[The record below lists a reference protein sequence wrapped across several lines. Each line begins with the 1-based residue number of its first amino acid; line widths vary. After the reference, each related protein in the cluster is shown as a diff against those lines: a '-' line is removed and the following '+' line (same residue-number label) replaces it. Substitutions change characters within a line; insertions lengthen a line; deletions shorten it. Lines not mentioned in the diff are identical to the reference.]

1 MSTEKKYKSLKEF
14 YPYYL
19 TEHQD
24 KTCRRL
30 HFTGTFLLLAVLV
43 LTIVLQKWWL
53 FATIPVLGYGFAWAG
68 HFFFEKNKPA
78 TFQYP
83 FYSLASDF
91 IMFYHILT
99 GQIDEKLKY
108 ARKTILGVE

>member
-1 MSTEKKYKSLKEF
+1 MSTEKAYKSLKEF

-24 KTCRRL
+24 SICRNL
-30 HFTGTFLLLAVLV
+30 HFVGTGIVIALFVTMLL
-43 LTIVLQKWWL
+43 TQIWWL
-53 FATIPVLGYGFAWAG
+53 FFLIPLAGYGFAWMG
-68 HFFFEKNKPA
+68 HFVFEKNKPA

-83 FYSLASDF
+83 SYSLASDF

-99 GQIDEKLKY
+99 GQIGQQLKD
-108 ARKTILGVE
+108 ARKTILGKE